1 MFHVTFCYNIKSSRK
16 VTRTHKLIKYS
27 IAEGVFL
34 IKNQV
39 SQLITPRKVAQL
51 EEKTIYQI
59 ISNYW
64 MRLSMTSY
72 KIVLLYRFNLN
83 LQIKNKTLLSEFA
96 RA

>member
-1 MFHVTFCYNIKSSRK
+1 MLLFVTISNPAEKSQELTNLSNTVRLR
-16 VTRTHKLIKYS
+16 VMR
-27 IAEGVFL
+27 

-72 KIVLLYRFNLN
+72 KIVLLYRLN
-83 LQIKNKTLLSEFA
+83 QSAN
-96 RA
+96 

>member
-1 MFHVTFCYNIKSSRK
+1 MLLFVTISNPAEKSLELTNLSNTVRLR
-16 VTRTHKLIKYS
+16 VLR
-27 IAEGVFL
+27 

-72 KIVLLYRFNLN
+72 KIVLLYRFNQSAN
-83 LQIKNKTLLSEFA
+83 
-96 RA
+96 

>member
-1 MFHVTFCYNIKSSRK
+1 MLLFVTISNPAEKSLELTNLSNTVQLR
-16 VTRTHKLIKYS
+16 VLR
-27 IAEGVFL
+27 

-72 KIVLLYRFNLN
+72 KIVLLYRLN
-83 LQIKNKTLLSEFA
+83 QSAN
-96 RA
+96 

>member
-1 MFHVTFCYNIKSSRK
+1 MVLFVTISNPAEKSQELTNLSNTVRLR
-16 VTRTHKLIKYS
+16 VLR
-27 IAEGVFL
+27 

-59 ISNYW
+59 ISSYW

-72 KIVLLYRFNLN
+72 KIVLLYRLN
-83 LQIKNKTLLSEFA
+83 QSAN
-96 RA
+96 

>member
-1 MFHVTFCYNIKSSRK
+1 MLLFVTISNPAEKSQELTNLSNTVRLR
-16 VTRTHKLIKYS
+16 VLR
-27 IAEGVFL
+27 

-72 KIVLLYRFNLN
+72 KIVLLYRLN
-83 LQIKNKTLLSEFA
+83 QSAN
-96 RA
+96 

>member
-1 MFHVTFCYNIKSSRK
+1 MLLFVTISNPAEKSQ
-16 VTRTHKLIKYS
+16 KLTNLS
-27 IAEGVFL
+27 NTVRL
-34 IKNQV
+34 RVMRIKNQV

-72 KIVLLYRFNLN
+72 KIVLLYRLN
-83 LQIKNKTLLSEFA
+83 QSAN
-96 RA
+96 

>member
-27 IAEGVFL
+27 IAEGVFQ

-64 MRLSMTSY
+64 MRLSMTSSKLFY
-72 KIVLLYRFNLN
+72 YTGLTN

>member
-27 IAEGVFL
+27 IAEGVFQ

-64 MRLSMTSY
+64 MRLSVTSY
-72 KIVLLYRFNLN
+72 KIVLLYRFNQSAN
-83 LQIKNKTLLSEFA
+83 
-96 RA
+96 